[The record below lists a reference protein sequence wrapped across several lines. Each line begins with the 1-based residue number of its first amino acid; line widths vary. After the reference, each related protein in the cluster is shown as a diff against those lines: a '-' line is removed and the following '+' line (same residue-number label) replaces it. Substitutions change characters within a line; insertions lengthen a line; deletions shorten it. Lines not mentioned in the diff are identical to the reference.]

1 VAERRSAP
9 DGEAALAALSEML
22 LAHFPEAQF
31 SHRKSPD
38 GLHWYLD
45 VATDCSDDFAVL
57 EIVAGATVDL
67 FLAEGIQVHVFPFR
81 L

>member
-1 VAERRSAP
+1 MAERRSALEV
-9 DGEAALAALSEML
+9 EAALAALSQKL

-45 VATDCSDDFAVL
+45 VATHCGDDFAVL